1 MPYELHIDK
10 SLVATCSTLEEAQT
24 RARGIM
30 LNRPDCEV
38 EILDPVTKRA
48 VEPASSTRWRDELSH
63 KIGY

>member
-1 MPYELHIDK
+1 MPFELHIDK
-10 SLVATCSTLEEAQT
+10 SHVATCKTLEEAQT
-24 RARGIM
+24 RARQAVID
-30 LNRPDCEV
+30 RADCEV